1 MIIIKIGGSIQ
12 KDERDY
18 ELISEKIEKYS
29 NNEDKVLVITSAMR
43 GITNDLISATENRDK
58 STEIIGNIYDKHIKI
73 LSKVADGPEFEIAF
87 KDLSK
92 MADEL
97 FKIAWSIRV
106 LDEITPRVRDY
117 ILSFGERMATI
128 VLNATLRSRRLD
140 SIAYPEPPLVTDNNF
155 GEANVLEDLTLKEI
169 NEKILSKKSKI
180 LIIPGF
186 IGKTIDEKYTTIGR
200 GGSDYTATLLGKLLN
215 VENVRLVTEVPG
227 IMTADPRKIE
237 SATTIKRLSL
247 EEAVELAQM
256 GAKRL
261 HPRTF
266 EPMFSSNMKVTIE
279 GLYEEGETIVSG
291 SCEDEDKLKGVT
303 ILDDLKMINI
313 ESTRIVGKIGSAARV
328 MAEAKNSNV
337 NIVSISQPASE
348 TTISLVVNSNDAEI
362 LATKLKEIKDIDNIE
377 IKDVSAVSIVGCG
390 LRNNEIFKEV
400 ENVALQYDILSMSR
414 GLKNVSATFI
424 VKKEEGYNLA
434 KSLHEV
440 VLKWIN

>member
-12 KDERDY
+12 KDEKDY
-18 ELISEKIEKYS
+18 ELIAEKIEKYS
-29 NNEDKVLVITSAMR
+29 DKEDKVLIITSALK
-43 GITNDLISATENRDK
+43 GITNDLISATENREN
-58 STEIIGNIYDKHIKI
+58 STEIIGNIYDKYIKI
-73 LSKVADGPEFEIAF
+73 LSKVSNGPEFEIAF

-97 FKIAWSIRV
+97 FKIAWSIKV
-106 LDEITPRVRDY
+106 LDEITPRVKDY
-117 ILSFGERMATI
+117 ILSFGERMSTV
-128 VLNATLRSRRLD
+128 VLNAALRSRKLD
-140 SIAYPEPPLVTDNNF
+140 SLAYPEPPLITDNNF

-169 NEKILSKKSKI
+169 NEKVLTKKNKI
-180 LIIPGF
+180 LILPGF
-186 IGKTIDEKYTTIGR
+186 IGKTIDERSTTIGR
-200 GGSDYTATLLGKLLN
+200 GGSDYTATLIGKLLN
-215 VENVRLVTEVPG
+215 AENVRLITEVPG

-237 SATTIKRLSL
+237 GAKTIKRLSL

-266 EPMFSSNMKVTIE
+266 EPMFSSNMKVSIE
-279 GLYEEGETIVSG
+279 GLYEEGETVVSG
-291 SCEDEDKLKGVT
+291 FCEEEDKLKGVT
-303 ILDDLKMINI
+303 VLDNLKMINI

-328 MAEAKNSNV
+328 MAEAKESNV
-337 NIVSISQPASE
+337 NIISISQPASE
-348 TTISLVVNSNDAEI
+348 TTISIVVNSSDAEI
-362 LATKLKEIKDIDNIE
+362 LARKLKEISDIDNIE
-377 IKDVSAVSIVGCG
+377 IKNVSAVSIIGCG

-434 KSLHEV
+434 KNLHEV
-440 VLKWIN
+440 VLKWTN